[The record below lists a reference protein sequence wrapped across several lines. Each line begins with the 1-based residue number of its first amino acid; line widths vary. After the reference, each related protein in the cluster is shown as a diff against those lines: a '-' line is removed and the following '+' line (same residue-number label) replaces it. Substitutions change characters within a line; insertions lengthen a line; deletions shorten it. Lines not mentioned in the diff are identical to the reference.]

1 VGKNVQLELHRGG
14 KWVRFA
20 PCGPG
25 WRGSSHS
32 STPARSLFFRRTPAL
47 HMAFRGTFDHTLDA
61 KNRLTVP
68 AKFRA
73 SLSQGVV
80 IAKGVEQCGAIWLP
94 ADYEAYVDRALGGL
108 NPMTRQARDL
118 ERFFGANAFETE
130 LDAAGRIMIP
140 APVMEWAGLR
150 KDVVV
155 TGVRTCLELWDR
167 DAWSGLNTEL
177 ATNVPALTEA
187 LGQV

>member
-1 VGKNVQLELHRGG
+1 
-14 KWVRFA
+14 
-20 PCGPG
+20 
-25 WRGSSHS
+25 
-32 STPARSLFFRRTPAL
+32 
-47 HMAFRGTFDHTLDA
+47 MAFRGTFDHTLDA

-68 AKFRA
+68 SKFRGQ
-73 SLSQGVV
+73 LSDGVV
-80 IAKGVEQCGAIWLP
+80 LAQSVERCLTIWLP
-94 ADYEAYVDRALGGL
+94 AAYEAYVDRALDQV
-108 NPMTRQARDL
+108 NPMTAQYRDL

-187 LGQV
+187 LGQA